1 MKIACLVFVLTGLGL
16 VGSSRA
22 YASALAHQQNSKT
35 PAGVGGTHVRDA
47 EHSGQANTDKLQK
60 VGLSSHDPL
69 THHHA
74 SGKSHPRNRAALVKT
89 NRPQHLRN
97 IQKRLSSTSVMNV
110 QQPRSGSPAGGS
122 ARIANNRPLPVHT
135 TAVAALDG
143 RQVKFS
149 NRGSTSAS
157 IGGPARAPR
166 NTGIINGT
174 STNRK
179 HLN

>member
-22 YASALAHQQNSKT
+22 YASPLAHQQTSET
-35 PAGVGGTHVRDA
+35 PTGAGRTHVRDA
-47 EHSGQANTDKLQK
+47 EHSGQANIEKRQK
-60 VGLSSHDPL
+60 VGLPSHDPRN
-69 THHHA
+69 HHQA
-74 SGKSHPRNRAALVKT
+74 SGKSHSRNRAALVKT
-89 NRPQHLRN
+89 NRPQQLRN
-97 IQKRLSSTSVMNV
+97 TRKRSTSTNVMNV

-157 IGGPARAPR
+157 IGGPARTPR
-166 NTGIINGT
+166 NTGVINGT
-174 STNRK
+174 SINRK